1 VGRLTGQSKV
11 EKYLLSKSKYEARMS
26 RLFFLGRFFNTPGI
40 ARLLWRKTGKAQARA
55 AMQSNRTPGNV
66 ERLAVQGAAD
76 PGCKPLSSRLDALE
90 SAFAGRIARQTL

>member
-1 VGRLTGQSKV
+1 
-11 EKYLLSKSKYEARMS
+11 
-26 RLFFLGRFFNTPGI
+26 
-40 ARLLWRKTGKAQARA
+40 
-55 AMQSNRTPGNV
+55 MQSNRTPGNV